1 MKTQEKLTP
10 AQVADECEILAQQT
24 IDDGDREGAA
34 LYMTPCNAIRQL
46 LRTLARLNERVH
58 SGYDFNADPDGMT
71 LEVGDLL
78 SGKDAILD
86 GDRLDWL
93 DENRANLVSL
103 REKWDDEIVLW
114 WQVQKGK
121 KSLSGHPEALIRVAI
136 DNAMLG
142 RSNAASETRGPVAPT
157 TESGTEPRCL

>member
-10 AQVADECEILAQQT
+10 AQVADECEMLAT
-24 IDDGDREGAA
+24 HCMDNGDRETAA
-34 LYMTPCNAIRQL
+34 MYMTPCHTIRHL
-46 LRTLARLNERVH
+46 LRTLARLNVRVH

-71 LEVGDLL
+71 LEVGNLIA
-78 SGKDAILD
+78 GKDEILD

-93 DENRANLVSL
+93 ADNHHTLTAVKERWS
-103 REKWDDEIVLW
+103 EDIVQF
-114 WQVQKGK
+114 WQVTDGK

-142 RSNAASETRGPVAPT
+142 RSNTD
-157 TESGTEPRCL
+157 

>member
-10 AQVADECEILAQQT
+10 AKVADECEMLAQHEC
-24 IDDGDREGAA
+24 DNGDREAAA
-34 LYMTPCNAIRQL
+34 LFMTPCNAIRQL
-46 LRTLARLNERVH
+46 LRALARLNQRVH

-78 SGKDAILD
+78 AGKPDILD
-86 GDRLDWL
+86 GDRIDWL

-103 REKWDDEIVLW
+103 TEKWSEENVLW

-142 RSNAASETRGPVAPT
+142 RSNAEVSHAPSA
-157 TESGTEPRCL
+157 ES

>member
-10 AQVADECEILAQQT
+10 AQVADECEMLAQQEC
-24 IDDGDREGAA
+24 DGGEREAAA
-34 LYMTPCNAIRQL
+34 LFMTPCHAIRQL
-46 LRTLARLNERVH
+46 LRTLERLNHRVH

-78 SGKDAILD
+78 AGKDAILD

-93 DENRANLVSL
+93 DENRANLVSIT
-103 REKWDDEIVLW
+103 EKWSEENVLW

-142 RSNAASETRGPVAPT
+142 RSNIGSQTQPST
-157 TESGTEPRCL
+157 TNQL

>member
-1 MKTQEKLTP
+1 MRTKEKLTP
-10 AQVADECEILAQQT
+10 AQVAEECEMLAQHT
-24 IDDGDREGAA
+24 IDTTGDRESAS
-34 LYMTPCNAIRQL
+34 LYMTPCHAIRHL
-46 LRTLARLNERVH
+46 LRTLDRLNKRVH

-78 SGKDAILD
+78 AGKEAILD
-86 GDRLDWL
+86 GDRIDWL

-103 REKWDDEIVLW
+103 TEKWSEENVLW

-136 DNAMLG
+136 DNAILG
-142 RSNAASETRGPVAPT
+142 DSNRFPKPT
-157 TESGTEPRCL
+157 P

>member
-1 MKTQEKLTP
+1 MKTKEKTTP
-10 AQVADECEILAQQT
+10 AQVADECEMLAQQE
-24 IDDGDREGAA
+24 IDGGDREAAA
-34 LYMTPCNAIRQL
+34 LFMTPAHAIRQL
-46 LRTLARLNERVH
+46 LRTLARLNHRVH
-58 SGYDFNADPDGMT
+58 SGYDFNADPDSMT

-78 SGKDAILD
+78 AGKDAILD
-86 GDRLDWL
+86 GDRIDWL

-103 REKWDDEIVLW
+103 TEKWSEENVLW

-142 RSNAASETRGPVAPT
+142 GSNRLHSTQKPD
-157 TESGTEPRCL
+157 SGDDTSR